1 MRWFNAL
8 RSGAELASRLYRQVD
23 KAATSLICNTSP
35 KAMDGLGE
43 GRSFEGFFETAEEF
57 CRQSSG
63 LPRFVRGKG
72 GAGD

>member
-1 MRWFNAL
+1 MVASLGKHLVQWDKRHVVVDQLGRASESIMLNLVEGARL
-8 RSGAELASRLYRQVD
+8 HRSEVFRNG
-23 KAATSLICNTSP
+23 
-35 KAMDGLGE
+35 G
-43 GRSFEGFFETAEEF
+43 EF